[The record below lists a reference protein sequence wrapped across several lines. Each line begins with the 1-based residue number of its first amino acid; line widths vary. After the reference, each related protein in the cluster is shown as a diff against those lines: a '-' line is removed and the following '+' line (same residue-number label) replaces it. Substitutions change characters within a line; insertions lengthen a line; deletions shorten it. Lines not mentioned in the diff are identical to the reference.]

1 MVVRSRLYKYVG
13 LDALLLLIAVLM
25 SHLIRFDG
33 HVHETFWESLPLSL
47 LLLGGFTYFYFY
59 LQKVYLCSWRHA
71 GIRELM
77 LVFKGT
83 TLALLTSLG
92 VSYVLRILNV
102 PALIPTSVLILT
114 WMTATVGISGSRLI
128 LAVFG
133 RNTVKMQPHHKK
145 ALVVGAGSAGK
156 LVVEELLQCKDT
168 DLYPVAF
175 IDDDP
180 KKQRMAVLGITIVG
194 TRNDIQ
200 TIVQQEEIDTIIIAM
215 PSIAKEEVAKI
226 ISICKETRVNIKILP
241 LVRDVING
249 KVTVNSIRDV
259 NLEDLLGRDSV
270 DVNLEEI
277 SLYLRGKTVLVTGA
291 GGSIGSE
298 LCRQISAFEP
308 GMLLLLGH
316 GENSIYSIENE
327 LRRKYPHVHYC
338 SIIADI
344 QDRVRIDAIFQKYS
358 PAIVFHA
365 AAHKHVPLMENNI
378 EEAIK
383 NNIFGTK
390 NLAECAHKYGAERF
404 VCISTDKAVNPTS
417 VMGVTKRIAE
427 MMVQSLGEIST
438 TKFAAVRFGNVLGS
452 RGSVIPLFKQQI
464 NEGGPVTITHPEML
478 RFFMT
483 ISEAVQLVIQA
494 GALTTGGEV
503 FILDM
508 GKPVRISDLAN
519 DLIRL
524 SGLEPNVDIKIVYT
538 GMRPGEK
545 LYEEIFTSEESATAS
560 KHNRIFIGNPSEFS
574 YEDFTFFLRKLE
586 QTVQK
591 KYSSSTKNELLNYL
605 HQMVPTYQSPVPEPQ
620 EALQT

>member
-1 MVVRSRLYKYVG
+1 MVLKSRLYKYIG

-33 HVHETFWESLPLSL
+33 NVEESFWESLPLSL
-47 LLLGGFTYFYFY
+47 LLMGGFTYFYFY
-59 LQKVYLCSWRHA
+59 WQKVYRCSWRHA

-77 LVFKGT
+77 LIFKGT
-83 TLALLTSLG
+83 SFALITALG
-92 VSYVLRILNV
+92 VSYLLRILDIAV
-102 PALIPTSVLILT
+102 MIPTSVLILT

-128 LAVFG
+128 MAVFG

-180 KKQRMAVLGITIVG
+180 KKLHLAVLGISIMGNRHDVHRIVAE
-194 TRNDIQ
+194 
-200 TIVQQEEIDTIIIAM
+200 EEIDTIMIAM
-215 PSIAKEEVAKI
+215 PSVAKEEVAKI
-226 ISICKETRVNIKILP
+226 ISICKETRANIKILP
-241 LVRDVING
+241 RVSDVIHG
-249 KVTVNSIRDV
+249 KVTVNAIRDV
-259 NLEDLLGRDSV
+259 NLEDLLGRESV
-270 DVNLEEI
+270 EVNLEEI
-277 SLYLRGKTVLVTGA
+277 SSYLHGKIVLVTGA

-298 LCRQISAFEP
+298 LCRQISAFAP
-308 GMLLLLGH
+308 GKLLLLGH
-316 GENSIYSIENE
+316 GENSIYSIESE
-327 LRRKYPHVHYC
+327 LRRKFPDVDYC

-344 QDRVRIDAIFQKYS
+344 QDRNRIDAIFQKYS

-365 AAHKHVPLMENNI
+365 AAHKHVPLMENNV

-404 VCISTDKAVNPTS
+404 VGISTDKAVNPTS
-417 VMGVTKRIAE
+417 VMGVTKRISE
-427 MMVQSLGEIST
+427 MMVQSLGQIST

-464 NEGGPVTITHPEML
+464 KDGGPVTVTHPDML

-524 SGLEPNVDIKIVYT
+524 SGLEPQTDIKIVYT
-538 GMRPGEK
+538 GIRPGEK
-545 LYEEIFTSEESATAS
+545 LNEEIFTREESATAS

-586 QTVQK
+586 QTLQK
-591 KYSSSTKNELLNYL
+591 KYTSSTNHELMGYL
-605 HQMVPTYQSPVPEPQ
+605 HQMVPTYQAPVREQQ